1 MTPLRF
7 WFDPISPYA
16 WLAFERLPM
25 ALQGL
30 SYSVEY
36 RPILFAALLEHWGQL
51 GPAEVEP
58 KRQWLWRQVRWIAAR
73 HDLPF
78 VPPAAHPFNPLP
90 LSRLLLAS
98 CEAESSPSRWAC
110 ETVLRQV
117 WCSGAAP
124 EAPETLEALT
134 QQLQPRLD
142 PQGEAVRQQLRHWTE
157 TAISRQLFGV
167 PTIEVLGSVEES
179 PLAGRLFWGQDSL
192 ELLAACLQGDPMALA
207 LPWDDPA
214 PPLGRMR
221 PRRAG

>member
-16 WLAFERLPM
+16 WLAFERLPQ
-25 ALQGL
+25 ALEGC

-58 KRQWLWRQVRWIAAR
+58 KRQWLWRQVRWIATR

-78 VPPAAHPFNPLP
+78 VPPAAHPFNPLL
-90 LSRLLLAS
+90 LSRLLLAT
-98 CEAESSPSRWAC
+98 CDAESSPNRWAC
-110 ETVLRQV
+110 ETVLRQI
-117 WCSGAAP
+117 WCSGTSA
-124 EAPETLEALT
+124 EAQETIEALT

-142 PQGEAVRQQLRHWTE
+142 PQGEAVRQQLRHWSDQ
-157 TAISRQLFGV
+157 AISRQLFGV
-167 PTIEVLGSVEES
+167 PTVEILGDG

-192 ELLAACLQGDPMALA
+192 ELLAACLKGDPVALA

-221 PRRAG
+221 PRRPH